1 MHQICFVRVDQQDQY
16 LPRGVGAGQRGG
28 EGRPGGDN
36 GRVRGV
42 RVGVAPEGER
52 GVQLGLGGGGGE
64 GGATGLGGDVGDT
77 HHRLVL

>member
-1 MHQICFVRVDQQDQY
+1 MHQICYVRVDQQD

-42 RVGVAPEGER
+42 RVRVAPERER

-64 GGATGLGGDVGDT
+64 CRAAGLGGDVGDA

>member
-1 MHQICFVRVDQQDQY
+1 MHQICYVRVDQQD

-42 RVGVAPEGER
+42 RVRVAP
-52 GVQLGLGGGGGE
+52 
-64 GGATGLGGDVGDT
+64 
-77 HHRLVL
+77 